1 MKITKRA
8 ANVSPSLTLAI
19 TAKAAKMKKEGI
31 DLVSFGAG
39 EPDFDTPAFV
49 AEAAKQAIDKGIT
62 RYTDASGT
70 PELRKAIAAYLARTQ
85 NLNYDFSQ
93 IIVSNGAKHSL
104 YNAIAAVVEDGAEVI
119 LPSPY
124 WLTYPELVKMCD
136 GVPVVVD
143 TSSSDYKITP
153 DQLKKAITS
162 KTRAIV
168 INNPNN
174 PSGVVYT
181 KDEIFALAAELEN
194 HPDIVI
200 ISDEIYDELSYEDRP
215 VSIAC
220 FSEKIK
226 ERTILI
232 NGLSKSYAM
241 TGWRIGY
248 SASNLP
254 LAKAMGSMQ
263 SHATSNPNSVAQY
276 ASVVALTDPRGDEF
290 LAKMNMVFKARRD
303 LMAKILRDAGMKI
316 VKPQG
321 AFYVMIDVSEF
332 FGKKYKDCT
341 IDGAQCLAELLL
353 DEAKVAVIPLES
365 FGADNFIRLSYATSD
380 ELIKKGIQRIVDFL
394 KKL

>member
-136 GVPVVVD
+136 GVPVVV
-143 TSSSDYKITP
+143 
-153 DQLKKAITS
+153 
-162 KTRAIV
+162 
-168 INNPNN
+168 
-174 PSGVVYT
+174 
-181 KDEIFALAAELEN
+181 
-194 HPDIVI
+194 
-200 ISDEIYDELSYEDRP
+200 
-215 VSIAC
+215 
-220 FSEKIK
+220 
-226 ERTILI
+226 
-232 NGLSKSYAM
+232 
-241 TGWRIGY
+241 
-248 SASNLP
+248 
-254 LAKAMGSMQ
+254 
-263 SHATSNPNSVAQY
+263 
-276 ASVVALTDPRGDEF
+276 
-290 LAKMNMVFKARRD
+290 
-303 LMAKILRDAGMKI
+303 
-316 VKPQG
+316 
-321 AFYVMIDVSEF
+321 
-332 FGKKYKDCT
+332 
-341 IDGAQCLAELLL
+341 
-353 DEAKVAVIPLES
+353 
-365 FGADNFIRLSYATSD
+365 
-380 ELIKKGIQRIVDFL
+380 
-394 KKL
+394 